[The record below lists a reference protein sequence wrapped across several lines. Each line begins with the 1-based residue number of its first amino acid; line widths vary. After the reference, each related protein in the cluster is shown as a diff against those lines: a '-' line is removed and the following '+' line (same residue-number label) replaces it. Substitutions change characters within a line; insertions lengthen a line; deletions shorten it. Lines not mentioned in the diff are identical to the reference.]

1 LPKSQTQIF
10 KYFEVFQASAPP
22 DDIYLTP
29 SFDQL
34 TPLKVPGEKLVCFVA
49 VLVMPDV
56 LFPFGSFVARQNSIS
71 QSAATA
77 AKTEGIAEVSAFN
90 LL

>member
-1 LPKSQTQIF
+1 M
-10 KYFEVFQASAPP
+10 PP
-22 DDIYLTP
+22 DDVYLTK

-34 TPLKVPGEKLVCFVA
+34 IPLKVPGEKLVCLVE
-49 VLVMPDV
+49 VLVIPDV

-77 AKTEGIAEVSAFN
+77 AKTEGIAEVSAFDF
-90 LL
+90 L